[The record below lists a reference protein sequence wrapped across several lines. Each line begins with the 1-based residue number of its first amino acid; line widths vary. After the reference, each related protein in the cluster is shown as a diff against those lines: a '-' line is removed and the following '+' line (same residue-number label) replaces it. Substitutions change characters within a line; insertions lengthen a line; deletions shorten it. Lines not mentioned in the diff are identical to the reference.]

1 MSSSGEQKQKAAA
14 AAKYQPG
21 SHTSEG
27 GLYLIGC
34 DLPELM
40 PRKKKSNKKN
50 DGSRIGYSRFPPPE
64 SIQLTCYY
72 YYSLC
77 IFVFFLPLIPGV
89 FLLHVSQLWAGGG
102 VLYCCAFKPP
112 TLLTSTN
119 KELAD

>member
-40 PRKKKSNKKN
+40 ARKKKKN
-50 DGSRIGYSRFPPPE
+50 DGSRIGYSRLFSPQ
-64 SIQLTCYY
+64 SLLTCYY
-72 YYSLC
+72 YIFFCLFFPPSFQVLSSSMSLSDLGRC
-77 IFVFFLPLIPGV
+77 LVYIV
-89 FLLHVSQLWAGGG
+89 LHLEASDSSVH
-102 VLYCCAFKPP
+102 
-112 TLLTSTN
+112 
-119 KELAD
+119 E